1 MVQLLMDSGVNG
13 HLGVSVLSPVVGE
26 EPGLVTLL
34 LLVMEELTVDPPE
47 YKINCARMR
56 MAVVSRKN
64 YTLSLLQGLQCR
76 LCVV

>member
-1 MVQLLMDSGVNG
+1 MNG
-13 HLGVSVLSPVVGE
+13 DLGVSVPRNVLRK

-34 LLVMEELTVDPPE
+34 LLVMEALTVKEPQ
-47 YKINCARMR
+47 KKTHCARMR